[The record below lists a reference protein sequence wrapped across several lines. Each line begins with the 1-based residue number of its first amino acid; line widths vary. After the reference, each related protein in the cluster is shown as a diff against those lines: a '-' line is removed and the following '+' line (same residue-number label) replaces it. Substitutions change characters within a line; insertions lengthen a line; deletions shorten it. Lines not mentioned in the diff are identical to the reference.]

1 MREVSA
7 LLASAVAFRCLSLAS
22 AAAAAAPT
30 VGLAA
35 APNALHR
42 LVRAIDSEQQGD
54 K

>member
-1 MREVSA
+1 MREVGG
-7 LLASAVAFRCLSLAS
+7 RGYE
-22 AAAAAAPT
+22 PT